1 MLKLVLLNFGQI
13 FCDVM
18 SALIMIQVVLSWI
31 VVPSNKVYQ
40 FVYSLTKPLLSRIRA
55 VLPDTRPLDLSPLV
69 AFFLIEAIRAAWLTI
84 INLL

>member
-18 SALIMIQVVLSWI
+18 STLILIQVVLSWI
-31 VVPSNKVYQ
+31 VVPSNKIYQ
-40 FVYSLTKPLLSRIRA
+40 FVYSLTKPLLSKIKA

-69 AFFLIEAIRAAWLTI
+69 AFFLIEAVRAAWLGL

>member
-1 MLKLVLLNFGQI
+1 MIKLVLLNFGQI

-18 SALIMIQVVLSWI
+18 SSLILIQVLLSW
-31 VVPSNKVYQ
+31 VVDPSNRVYQ
-40 FVYSLTKPLLSRIRA
+40 FVYSLTKPLLSAIRR

-69 AFFLIEAIRAAWLTI
+69 AFFLIEAVRAVWQAL

>member
-31 VVPSNKVYQ
+31 VAPNNKVYQ
-40 FVYSLTKPLLSRIRA
+40 FVYSLTKPLLTRIRA